1 MKKVIATPSVTKDIL
16 ERHSLY
22 AKKSYGQNFLV
33 ESGVVDKIARHAII
47 SDHCVVFEIG
57 PGIGALTQFLCKYAK
72 AVVAFEIDERLPAV
86 LADTL
91 AEENNF
97 TLVMEDFLQ
106 VDLED
111 WVNRYRRQGY
121 DVVIAANLPYYITT
135 PILFKI
141 FESNAPIDAI
151 TVMMQKE
158 VADRFQAKP
167 GSKDY
172 NALSVI
178 TQFRCS
184 VTSVMKVPRNVF
196 MPKPN
201 VDSAVLQFRFIE
213 HPLVDEERFFAMV
226 KACFAM
232 RRKTI
237 LNNFTA
243 FCQDKT
249 MAERILA
256 ASDIAPNA
264 RSEQLDLATFL
275 HLFEVYE
282 HESGSKC
289 KN

>member
-1 MKKVIATPSVTKDIL
+1 MKKPIATPSMTKEIL
-16 ERHSLY
+16 ERHALF
-22 AKKSYGQNFLV
+22 AKKNYGQNFLV
-33 ESGVVDKIARHAII
+33 DSGVVDKIARNAVV
-47 SDHCVVFEIG
+47 SDHCAVFEIG
-57 PGIGALTQFLCKYAK
+57 PGIGALTQYLCTYAK
-72 AVVAFEIDERLPAV
+72 QVVSFEIDERLKDV

-91 AEENNF
+91 SEFDNF

-106 VDLED
+106 VDLAQ
-111 WVNRYRRQGY
+111 WVERYRAQGY

-141 FESNAPIDAI
+141 FESGADIAAI

-158 VADRFQAKP
+158 VADRFYAQP

-184 VTSVMKVPRNVF
+184 VHPVMKVPRNVF

-213 HPLVDEERFFAMV
+213 HEPLDEERFFAMV
-226 KACFAM
+226 KACFGM

-237 LNNFTA
+237 LNNFSSV
-243 FCQDKT
+243 CENKQH
-249 MAERILA
+249 AEKMLISA
-256 ASDIAPNA
+256 DIDPRV
-264 RSEQLDLATFL
+264 RSEQLDLKVFL
-275 HLFEVYE
+275 RLYEVYE
-282 HESGSKC
+282 NESGSTC
-289 KN
+289 